1 MWRQPFRTCRGQIP
15 NSNVQAIPKNLYRAG
30 LGVGM
35 SPSVKKSPVRG
46 YRPGVGHVQ
55 IQCCVPSSSSPPSRA
70 IIDGGSVFT
79 QTFPIV
85 DGGNV
90 IASGP
95 IILQGGFP

>member
-1 MWRQPFRTCRGQIP
+1 MWRRPFRTCGGQTP
-15 NSNVQAIPKNLYRAG
+15 NSNVQAIPTNLYRAG

-35 SPSVKKSPVRG
+35 SPSVKKCPVRA

-55 IQCCVPSSSSPPSRA
+55 IRCCVSSFSSPLSRR

-79 QTFPIV
+79 QTLPNI

-90 IASGP
+90 TTSGQ
-95 IILQGGFP
+95 IILQGGFS

>member
-1 MWRQPFRTCRGQIP
+1 MWRQPFKTCGGQTP

-35 SPSVKKSPVRG
+35 SPSVKKSPRMG
-46 YRPGVGHVQ
+46 YRPGIGHVQ
-55 IQCCVPSSSSPPSRA
+55 IQCCVPAPSRA